1 MFERYGGTESAV
13 GDAIE
18 AVLVG
23 ECGLMSVDDLLK
35 LIVGSRAHGA
45 LCDHFGSDALGDVT
59 NLSGPELMQVHGV
72 GKTTAARLL
81 AGIEVGRRSLVPRT
95 QGRPA
100 LSSSAQVIDFCA
112 PQMIGFDRE
121 HFWIL
126 AVNTKNRLIKRYEV
140 SIGILDAT
148 IVHPREVF
156 KAAILASAGAVILVH
171 NHPSGDPTPSS
182 ADIAMTKR
190 LVKAGETLGIRVHD
204 HVIIGAPNR
213 SLSMFEEG
221 YVTADSS

>member
-1 MFERYGGTESAV
+1 MFGRYGEGGLSTDEAL
-13 GDAIE
+13 E

-23 ECGLMSVDDLLK
+23 EGGLMSVDELIR
-35 LIVGSRAHGA
+35 LIVGARAHGA
-45 LCDHFGSDALGDVT
+45 LCNHFGPEMIRDVAS
-59 NLSGPELMQVHGV
+59 LSGIELMQVHGI

-81 AGIEVGRRSLVPRT
+81 AGVEVGRRSLVPLG
-95 QGRPA
+95 QGRPI
-100 LSSSAQVIDFCA
+100 LSSSAQVIELCA
-112 PQMIGFDRE
+112 PQMMGFDRE

-171 NHPSGDPTPSS
+171 NHPSGDPTPSG

-204 HVIIGAPNR
+204 HVIIGAPDC
-213 SLSMFEEG
+213 SISMFEEG
-221 YVTADSS
+221 YVSKESS